1 MALVRRV
8 VRLAIVLVAAGAAGV
23 GLTACFSPQQPG
35 CAFSCASD
43 GLCPSGY
50 SCRTD
55 NLCHRDDGQGICN
68 LVGVTGDAA
77 VGGDGAATDGA
88 GATDAGDGSAGQ

>member
-1 MALVRRV
+1 MALVRHL
-8 VRLAIVLVAAGAAGV
+8 VRLGMLLVAVAVGGV

-35 CAFSCASD
+35 CAFSCATD
-43 GLCPSGY
+43 GLCPPGY

-68 LVGVTGDAA
+68 LGGVTGDAA
-77 VGGDGAATDGA
+77 LDGA
-88 GATDAGDGSAGQ
+88 DAGDGSAGQ